1 MLLCIVSIF
10 YLHVS
15 RESSRIF
22 FRENVPP
29 DFLYVWIRVIRGD
42 KQKMGAGPNPH
53 SHYQLSIIN
62 YSFMM
67 MSSIA
72 FAESAIRVPGP
83 KMAATPQSYRN
94 W

>member
-1 MLLCIVSIF
+1 MGKAAAIV
-10 YLHVS
+10 
-15 RESSRIF
+15 
-22 FRENVPP
+22 
-29 DFLYVWIRVIRGD
+29 
-42 KQKMGAGPNPH
+42 AGTH
-53 SHYQLSIIN
+53 STRRYERHPEIGTKKWEQVQIPAPIINYQLSIIN
-62 YSFMM
+62 YSAMM